1 MIQKETIIKK
11 RISKK
16 TKINDKKIEQNKAQY
31 NLDRKTAK
39 IFALSSAN
47 INKYD
52 FLTEK
57 DVLPEK
63 DLKKRFENYPLVKE
77 LKK

>member
-1 MIQKETIIKK
+1 MMIQKETIIKK

-52 FLTEK
+52 
-57 DVLPEK
+57 VLPEK